1 MEITSILEFKYST
14 NPFCKCSSFNCSA
27 KIGVIPT
34 VNFAFMP
41 SSHNSPPAFLFI
53 NAVHES
59 TTLEHIVLTV
69 ESVRTANID
78 SARTSNS
85 DKSCLAVFV
94 DRKTRYYWLVKMKNK
109 SAEEMLK
116 ATVKTFKN
124 YPIKSITY
132 DNGTENM
139 NHLIANKILGCES
152 YFCRPYCS
160 ADKGSI
166 ENRNKILR

>member
-1 MEITSILEFKYST
+1 
-14 NPFCKCSSFNCSA
+14 
-27 KIGVIPT
+27 
-34 VNFAFMP
+34 
-41 SSHNSPPAFLFI
+41 
-53 NAVHES
+53 
-59 TTLEHIVLTV
+59 
-69 ESVRTANID
+69 
-78 SARTSNS
+78 
-85 DKSCLAVFV
+85 
-94 DRKTRYYWLVKMKNK
+94 MKNK

-139 NHLIANKILGCES
+139 NHLIANKILHCQS

-166 ENRNKILR
+166 ENRNKILRQFLPKKTNFDLISETKIFKVQTTINNRPMKALNRHSPSEVFLRLRSCY